1 MKKITKHLLSLAL
14 LLSLVAVPA
23 ATLAGSGTLNLGD
36 LGVTEIDATLDI
48 GRRSPIETV
57 TRLINTAMIFLG
69 IIAVGII
76 LIAGFKWMTAGGS
89 DDKVGEARKL
99 MTSGVIGLIIILSA
113 WGIAYF
119 ILENAV
125 KVTQ

>member
-1 MKKITKHLLSLAL
+1 MKKLTKHLLSLTL
-14 LLSLVAVPA
+14 LISLVAVPA
-23 ATLAGSGTLNLGD
+23 ATLASSGNLNLND
-36 LGVTEIDATLDI
+36 LGVGEIDNTLDL

-69 IIAVGII
+69 IIAVAII
-76 LIAGFKWMTAGGS
+76 LFAGFKWMTAGGS
-89 DDKVGEARKL
+89 DDKIGEARKL

-125 KVTQ
+125 QVTQ

>member
-1 MKKITKHLLSLAL
+1 MKKLTKHLLSLAL
-14 LLSLVAVPA
+14 LMSLVAVPA
-23 ATLAGSGTLNLGD
+23 VTLASSGNLNLND
-36 LGVTEIDATLDI
+36 LGVGEIDNTLDL

-57 TRLINTAMIFLG
+57 TRLINTAMMFLG

-76 LIAGFKWMTAGGS
+76 LFAGFKWMTAGGS
-89 DDKVGEARKL
+89 EEKTGEATKL
-99 MTSGVIGLIIILSA
+99 MTSGVIGLVIILSA

-125 KVTQ
+125 NVTQ

>member
-1 MKKITKHLLSLAL
+1 M
-14 LLSLVAVPA
+14 
-23 ATLAGSGTLNLGD
+23 
-36 LGVTEIDATLDI
+36 
-48 GRRSPIETV
+48 
-57 TRLINTAMIFLG
+57 MFLG

-76 LIAGFKWMTAGGS
+76 LFAGFKWMTAGGS
-89 DDKVGEARKL
+89 EEKTSEATKL

-125 KVTQ
+125 NVTQ

>member
-1 MKKITKHLLSLAL
+1 MKKLTKHLLSLTL
-14 LLSLVAVPA
+14 LISLVAVPA
-23 ATLAGSGTLNLGD
+23 ATLASSGNLNLND
-36 LGVTEIDATLDI
+36 LGVGEIDNTLDL

-69 IIAVGII
+69 IIAVAII
-76 LIAGFKWMTAGGS
+76 LFAGFKWMTAGGS
-89 DDKVGEARKL
+89 DDKIGEARKL
-99 MTSGVIGLIIILSA
+99 MTSGVVGLIIILSA

-125 KVTQ
+125 QVTQ

>member
-1 MKKITKHLLSLAL
+1 MKKLTKHLLSLTL
-14 LLSLVAVPA
+14 LISLVAVPA
-23 ATLAGSGTLNLGD
+23 ATLASSGNLNLND
-36 LGVTEIDATLDI
+36 LGVGEIDNTLDL

-69 IIAVGII
+69 IIAVAII
-76 LIAGFKWMTAGGS
+76 LFAGFKWMTAGGS
-89 DDKVGEARKL
+89 DDKIGEARKL

-113 WGIAYF
+113 WGIDYF

-125 KVTQ
+125 QVTQ

>member
-1 MKKITKHLLSLAL
+1 MKKLTKHLLSLTL
-14 LLSLVAVPA
+14 LISLVAVPA
-23 ATLAGSGTLNLGD
+23 ATLASSGNLNLND
-36 LGVTEIDATLDI
+36 LGVGEIDTTLDL

-69 IIAVGII
+69 IIAVAII
-76 LIAGFKWMTAGGS
+76 LFAGFKWMTAGGS
-89 DDKVGEARKL
+89 DDKIGEARKL

-125 KVTQ
+125 QVTQ

>member
-1 MKKITKHLLSLAL
+1 MKKLTKHLLSLTL
-14 LLSLVAVPA
+14 LISLVAVPA
-23 ATLAGSGTLNLGD
+23 ATLASSGNLNLND
-36 LGVTEIDATLDI
+36 LGVGEIDTTLDL

-69 IIAVGII
+69 IIAVAII
-76 LIAGFKWMTAGGS
+76 LFAGFKWMTAGGS
-89 DDKVGEARKL
+89 DDKIGEARKL
-99 MTSGVIGLIIILSA
+99 MTSGVVGLIIILSA

-125 KVTQ
+125 QVTQ

>member
-14 LLSLVAVPA
+14 LLSLVAIPA
-23 ATLAGSGTLNLGD
+23 ATLAGSGTLSLGD

-89 DDKVGEARKL
+89 DDKVGEAKKL

>member
-1 MKKITKHLLSLAL
+1 MKKLTKHLLSLAL
-14 LLSLVAVPA
+14 LISLVAVPA
-23 ATLAGSGTLNLGD
+23 TTLAGSGSLNLND
-36 LGVTEIDATLDI
+36 LGVAEIDSTLDL
-48 GRRSPIETV
+48 GRRSPIETI
-57 TRLINTAMIFLG
+57 TRLINTAMMFLG

-76 LIAGFKWMTAGGS
+76 LFAGFKWMTAGGS
-89 DDKVGEARKL
+89 EEKTSEATKL

-125 KVTQ
+125 NVTQ

>member
-1 MKKITKHLLSLAL
+1 MKKLTKRLLSLAL
-14 LLSLVAVPA
+14 LLSLVVIPV
-23 ATLAGSGTLNLGD
+23 ATLASSGLNVGD
-36 LGVTEIDATLDI
+36 LGVTEIDNTLEL

-57 TRLINTAMIFLG
+57 TRIINAAMIFLG

-89 DDKVGEARKL
+89 DDKVGEAKKL
-99 MTSGVIGLIIILSA
+99 MSSGVVGLIIILAA

-119 ILENAV
+119 ILEMAV
-125 KVTQ
+125 DVTQ

>member
-1 MKKITKHLLSLAL
+1 MKKLTKHLLSLTL
-14 LLSLVAVPA
+14 LISLVAVPA
-23 ATLAGSGTLNLGD
+23 ATLASSGNLNLND
-36 LGVTEIDATLDI
+36 LGVGEIDNTLDL

-69 IIAVGII
+69 IIAVAII
-76 LIAGFKWMTAGGS
+76 LFAGFKWMTAGGS
-89 DDKVGEARKL
+89 DDKIGEARKL